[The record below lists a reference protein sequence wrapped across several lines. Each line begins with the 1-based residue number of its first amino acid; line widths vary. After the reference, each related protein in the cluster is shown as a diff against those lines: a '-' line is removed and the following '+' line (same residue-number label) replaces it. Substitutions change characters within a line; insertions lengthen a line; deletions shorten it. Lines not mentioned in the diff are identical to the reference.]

1 MSTGS
6 DDIEVSVIVLN
17 YNGRQWLEDCLTA
30 TLAQMNDREE
40 LILVDNA
47 STDDSVELVR
57 VRFPAVRLLALDQNV
72 GFARGNNVGA
82 GIARGRYHR
91 IPEQRHHSS
100 TRMAGRLESALRSRS
115 IGRRDDIQNRV
126 SPRSVRRR

>member
-17 YNGRQWLEDCLTA
+17 YNGRHWLEDCLTA

-57 VRFPAVRLLALDQNV
+57 ARFPAVRLLALDQNA

-82 GIARGRYHR
+82 RIARGRYHR

-100 TRMAGRLESALRSRS
+100 TWMAGRLESVPSMA
-115 IGRRDDIQNRV
+115 IHQ
-126 SPRSVRRR
+126 PP